1 MRLVLGFFSKG
12 SFSALTFLSWCVGVT
27 AVGTS
32 GCADSVR
39 LSRARTTELV
49 AEYSKE
55 HDTVLVRNGRRY
67 RLTPENRLEL
77 ELGDEPDFS
86 APLERL
92 RTNGKN
98 VVFPDGAQVNPEELE
113 SAHLV
118 VRGERL
124 TRLASTGKLSAS
136 ERWLLG
142 AQIGGTGFLQGVARL
157 RVVGPLHLEFG
168 GLAFGP
174 PAMMNLSAG
183 LVVDIPV
190 TAQLVPYVG
199 GGVGY
204 GVMINETLH
213 PECQADP
220 DCPIVAVADSLS
232 FGHARL
238 GIAYR
243 FVDRHLRIGLDGG
256 FWYGT
261 HVEDWEGGPTHD
273 DRVFIPM
280 AGFSILHEL

>member
-1 MRLVLGFFSKG
+1 
-12 SFSALTFLSWCVGVT
+12 
-27 AVGTS
+27 
-32 GCADSVR
+32 
-39 LSRARTTELV
+39 V
-49 AEYSKE
+49 AEYSRE
-55 HDTVLVRNGRRY
+55 HDTVLLRNGRRY

-77 ELGDEPDFS
+77 QLGDEPAFS
-86 APLERL
+86 APLDRL
-92 RTNGKN
+92 RTEGKN
-98 VVFPDGAQVNPEELE
+98 VVFPDGTGVNPEELE
-113 SAHLV
+113 SARLV

-124 TRLASTGKLSAS
+124 TRLASAGKLSAS
-136 ERWLLG
+136 ERWLVG

-157 RVVGPLHLEFG
+157 RVVGPLHLEVG

-183 LVVDIPV
+183 VVVDIPI

-199 GGVGY
+199 GGGGY
-204 GVMINETLH
+204 GVMINETVD
-213 PECQADP
+213 PECGAEPQ
-220 DCPIVAVADSLS
+220 CRIIAVADTIT

-256 FWYGT
+256 LWYGT
-261 HVEDWEGGPTHD
+261 HVEDWEPGPKHE
-273 DRVFIPM
+273 DRLLWPM